1 MRSCGRDDPSAA
13 RMEARFI
20 ISAARPDQFP
30 KGNGRALPEIA
41 FLGRSNVG
49 KSSLLN
55 ALVGEPTAF
64 TSSRPGCTQLI
75 NFYRIGDSFLF
86 ADLPGYGYA
95 RVSPEKKTEWKRLI
109 ESYLLNREPLSLCV
123 LLLDARRGWMD
134 SDLDL
139 KNWLEVH
146 RRPYMVAATKID
158 KLKSQRE
165 QHQSVKAL
173 REHYP
178 DGDIAMVSA
187 ETGHG
192 VKELWQAIAKSQ
204 K

>member
-1 MRSCGRDDPSAA
+1 
-13 RMEARFI
+13 MEARFI

-30 KGNGRALPEIA
+30 KGNGRVLPEIA

-55 ALVGEPTAF
+55 ALVGESTLAF

-95 RVSPEKKTEWKRLI
+95 RVPPEKKAEWKRLI

-134 SDLDL
+134 SDLEL
-139 KNWLEVH
+139 KSWLEVH

-173 REHYP
+173 LKHYP
-178 DGDIAMVSA
+178 NGDIAMVSA

-192 VKELWQAIAKSQ
+192 VKQLWQVIAKSQ

>member
-1 MRSCGRDDPSAA
+1 MQAQ
-13 RMEARFI
+13 FI

-55 ALVGEPTAF
+55 ALVGASEMAF

-75 NFYRIGDSFLF
+75 NFFRIGDSFLF

-95 RVSPEKKTEWKRLI
+95 RVPPETKAEWKRLV
-109 ESYLLNREPLSLCV
+109 ESYLLHREPLSLCV

-134 SDLDL
+134 SDLEL
-139 KNWLEVH
+139 KSWLEVH
-146 RRPYMVAATKID
+146 GRPYMVAATKID
-158 KLKSQRE
+158 KVKSQRE

-178 DGDIAMVSA
+178 DGEIAMVSA

-192 VKELWQAIAKSQ
+192 VKQLWQAIAKSQ